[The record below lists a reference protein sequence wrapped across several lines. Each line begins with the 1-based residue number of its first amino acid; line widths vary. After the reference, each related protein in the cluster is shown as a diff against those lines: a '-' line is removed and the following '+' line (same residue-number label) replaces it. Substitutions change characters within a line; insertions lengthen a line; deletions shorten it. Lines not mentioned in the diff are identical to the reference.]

1 MKTSTNPEDELH
13 LGAFVLKTRSKE
25 PLPPLSGIKAMLYPI
40 RVVPRKPIL
49 RPFLGIGYFFIWL
62 LERGIPAM
70 NEKVNP
76 QVEQEVARQVAILER
91 GAVEIL
97 PKEELANKLRK
108 SIQSGKPLKVK
119 LGLDPTAPDIHI
131 GHMVVVNKMRQF
143 QELGHVVQIVIGDF
157 TGRIGD
163 PTDKSET
170 RKQLSEEEVVANAKT
185 YTEQLFK
192 ILDPAKTEVRYNS
205 QWLAP
210 LNFADVTRLAA
221 NMTVARMLE
230 RDDFS
235 KRYTNGQPI
244 SLHEFFYPL
253 MQGYDSV
260 ALESDVE
267 MGGTD
272 QTFNL
277 LMGRQLQKEYNQ
289 EAQVIF
295 TMPLLEGLDG
305 VKKMSKSLGNYIG
318 VDESATEIY
327 GKAMSVPDELM
338 VKYFELATNLSPDE
352 VDQIAAGM
360 ENGTL
365 HPRDMKMKLAR
376 TLVEMY
382 QGKVAASEA
391 EKQFIT
397 VFQQRDLPTDI
408 PEVVLET
415 SKLEEGSIWIVQLL
429 TDLKLV
435 PSNGEARRMI
445 QGGGVRIDQEK
456 VSDVQLRVVPQD
468 GMVVQVG
475 KRKFAKIKLG

>member
-1 MKTSTNPEDELH
+1 
-13 LGAFVLKTRSKE
+13 
-25 PLPPLSGIKAMLYPI
+25 
-40 RVVPRKPIL
+40 
-49 RPFLGIGYFFIWL
+49 
-62 LERGIPAM
+62 M

>member
-1 MKTSTNPEDELH
+1 MS
-13 LGAFVLKTRSKE
+13 
-25 PLPPLSGIKAMLYPI
+25 
-40 RVVPRKPIL
+40 
-49 RPFLGIGYFFIWL
+49 
-62 LERGIPAM
+62 
-70 NEKVNP
+70 EKVNP
-76 QVEQEVARQVAILER
+76 QVEQEVVRQLSILER

-108 SIQSGKPLKVK
+108 SIQTGKPLKIK

-143 QELGHVVQIVIGDF
+143 QELGHTIQILIGDF

-210 LNFADVTRLAA
+210 LNFEDVLRLAA

-318 VDESATEIY
+318 VDEPASEIY

-338 VKYFELATNLSPDE
+338 VKYFELATNLSPEE
-352 VDQIAAGM
+352 VDQIADGI
-360 ENGTL
+360 EKGTL
-365 HPRDMKMKLAR
+365 HPRDMKMKLAG

-382 QGKVAASEA
+382 QGKEAAIEA
-391 EKQFIT
+391 EQQFIT

-408 PEVVLET
+408 PEMVLET

-429 TDLKLV
+429 ADLKLV

-468 GMVVQVG
+468 GMVLQVG